1 MAADI
6 DRLNPGDSA
15 SGRTRPVVVG
25 FIVAILVIVAAAATL
40 VLRSGSENPAP
51 PSAMTAD
58 AKAYLPDIAIT
69 GAKMSAAKNFL
80 GDTVTYLDA
89 RVTNQ
94 GSQLV
99 RRVDL
104 QLEFFDML
112 NQVVLRDAAH
122 PISARTPP
130 LRPGETRAF
139 RVSFEHMPVDW
150 NQAPPAITVKY
161 VGF

>member
-1 MAADI
+1 MVSETH
-6 DRLNPGDSA
+6 RSLLPSPP
-15 SGRTRPVVVG
+15 SGRTSPVVIG
-25 FIVAILVIVAAAATL
+25 FIVAILGIAAVVAAL
-40 VLRSGSENPAP
+40 VFRSGTPPVAP
-51 PSAMTAD
+51 PPAMTGE
-58 AKAYLPDIAIT
+58 AKAYLSQIEAG
-69 GAKMSAAKNFL
+69 GARMSAAQNFL

-89 RVTNQ
+89 RLTNK
-94 GSQLV
+94 GAMLV

-104 QLEFFDML
+104 QLEFFDTL

-122 PISARTPP
+122 PVSPRTPP

-150 NQAPPAITVKY
+150 NQAPPTITVKY

>member
-1 MAADI
+1 MAPNI
-6 DRLNPGDSA
+6 HGSNLELQP

-25 FIVAILVIVAAAATL
+25 FIVAILAIAAVVTAL
-40 VLRSGSENPAP
+40 VLRSGSANPAP
-51 PSAMTAD
+51 PPAMTAD
-58 AKAYLPDIAIT
+58 ARGYLPQIEIT
-69 GAKMSAAKNFL
+69 GAQMSAAKNFL

-89 RVTNQ
+89 RATNQ
-94 GSQLV
+94 GSKTV

-112 NQVVLRDAAH
+112 NQVVLRDAEH
-122 PISARTPP
+122 PISSRTPP

-139 RVSFEHMPVDW
+139 RVSFEHMPADW